1 LNDFADLRRRNCAG
15 KMQDVSR
22 RKTRFPPRTA
32 AAENFRAA
40 KRRRK
45 NAETKR
51 RRRKTAADSRPEKTR
66 RKPFHAAALYFSTG
80 FPQTRPP
87 RFRDFFCIFTEEI
100 YKSRNYLTG
109 EEKGKKKRPAYL
121 Q

>member
-87 RFRDFFCIFTEEI
+87 RFREGSTITRLFLYFH
-100 YKSRNYLTG
+100 RGN
-109 EEKGKKKRPAYL
+109 L
-121 Q
+121 QK